1 MNEFKLNCE
10 TSGVR
15 LDKFISDANIDL
27 SRSAAVNLIENGAV
41 LVNDSVVSKKYKLS
55 YQSISRTP
63 LSVESYHGKG
73 APARGIGGKCALEP
87 PLTGGFA
94 ELYEEALFGTSRHQA
109 GNSIVRSPIGTTS
122 PTFGVRSFQSAR

>member
-41 LVNDSVVSKKYKLS
+41 LVNDSVVSKKV
-55 YQSISRTP
+55 Q
-63 LSVESYHGKG
+63 
-73 APARGIGGKCALEP
+73 AFAR
-87 PLTGGFA
+87 
-94 ELYEEALFGTSRHQA
+94 
-109 GNSIVRSPIGTTS
+109 
-122 PTFGVRSFQSAR
+122 

>member
-41 LVNDSVVSKKYKLS
+41 LCKRLCCFKKA
-55 YQSISRTP
+55 Q
-63 LSVESYHGKG
+63 
-73 APARGIGGKCALEP
+73 AFAR
-87 PLTGGFA
+87 
-94 ELYEEALFGTSRHQA
+94 
-109 GNSIVRSPIGTTS
+109 
-122 PTFGVRSFQSAR
+122 

>member
-1 MNEFKLNCE
+1 MPDQ
-10 TSGVR
+10 TSTASQMASSTAWNVE
-15 LDKFISDANIDL
+15 N
-27 SRSAAVNLIENGAV
+27 RSPIPF
-41 LVNDSVVSKKYKLS
+41 S

-63 LSVESYHGKG
+63 FSVESYHGKG

>member
-41 LVNDSVVSKKYKLS
+41 L
-55 YQSISRTP
+55 
-63 LSVESYHGKG
+63 
-73 APARGIGGKCALEP
+73 
-87 PLTGGFA
+87 
-94 ELYEEALFGTSRHQA
+94 
-109 GNSIVRSPIGTTS
+109 
-122 PTFGVRSFQSAR
+122 